1 MLKVFHVPKA
11 VNEPK
16 SYALNSQKEQLSM
29 QPTQCGIKI
38 DVHARKNEEVRT
50 GDTKTMSAPHD
61 HKHRGCITSK
71 SHIEDAIAT
80 ALQAKTAWANMAW
93 EQRAGIFL
101 KQADHTELKSMQQ
114 P

>member
-1 MLKVFHVPKA
+1 MLKVFPCTKSSQQ
-11 VNEPK
+11 PK

-38 DVHARKNEEVRT
+38 DVMFGRT
-50 GDTKTMSAPHD
+50 KKLELEILNNVSTTRS
-61 HKHRGCITSK
+61 KHRGCISSK
-71 SHIEDAIAT
+71 SHIEDAIA

-101 KQADHTELKSMQQ
+101 NWRTIPS
-114 P
+114 